1 MPLQFLIPLIIIG
14 LVLVIAAVHLSGGS
28 AKAGTLDQATAKAK
42 FLEDY
47 HDDTVGHVIMDQHG
61 STAVLILEN
70 TTDIGLVRLIGQHS
84 LTRRIPR
91 DKLHLYIK
99 EDGTLTLKFK
109 DFTLPAQEFNVS
121 KASAELLGSAMIEM
135 KDQTT

>member
-1 MPLQFLIPLIIIG
+1 MEVPRL
-14 LVLVIAAVHLSGGS
+14 A
-28 AKAGTLDQATAKAK
+28 LDQATAKAK

-47 HDDTVGHVIMDQHG
+47 HDDTVDHVIMDQHG

-70 TTDIGLVRLIGQHS
+70 TTDIGLVRLIGQHR

-91 DKLHLYIK
+91 DKFHLDIK

-109 DFTLPAQEFNVS
+109 DFTLPALEFNVS
-121 KASAELLGSAMIEM
+121 KESAELLGSAMIEM